1 MTVNQWM
8 RVTTLCASIAIV
20 PVAARAQSDAPAAP
34 SAPPT
39 RPFHLI
45 EPAASLLTEPAASPL
60 TEPAPAVRPLRL
72 AALMPLY
79 GTLIG
84 LQALDLDST
93 MKAMASRTGRE
104 ANPVMYSLVGR
115 PAAVVAV
122 KAAATGAIVFGSERL
137 RRTHHPVAAVMLMIG
152 INSTYAMVVAH
163 NYAVVNRAR

>member
-8 RVTTLCASIAIV
+8 RVTTLCVSIAIV

-39 RPFHLI
+39 RPFQLT
-45 EPAASLLTEPAASPL
+45 EPAASLLTEPAALLTEPAASPR
-60 TEPAPAVRPLRL
+60 TEPAPALRPLRL

-93 MKAMASRTGRE
+93 MKAMSSRTGRE
-104 ANPVMYSLVGR
+104 ANPVM
-115 PAAVVAV
+115 
-122 KAAATGAIVFGSERL
+122 
-137 RRTHHPVAAVMLMIG
+137 
-152 INSTYAMVVAH
+152 
-163 NYAVVNRAR
+163 